1 MFLWRIAYSQATQCN
16 RSSHYYFF
24 LAFRV
29 FFQLEHHEPRERS
42 ELLKLRHHRKLNL
55 IVKAEEFAEESMGL
69 DTDSFFCPQRQ
80 ANFGLF
86 QAVDT
91 FLKKS
96 KYKKLTLSYQL
107 KDTYE

>member
-1 MFLWRIAYSQATQCN
+1 MRTRKQRNVIEVATTI
-16 RSSHYYFF
+16 SSWPF
-24 LAFRV
+24 AF
-29 FFQLEHHEPRERS
+29 FFQLKHHEPRERS
-42 ELLKLRHHRKLNL
+42 ELLKLRRHRKLNL

-91 FLKKS
+91 FL
-96 KYKKLTLSYQL
+96 
-107 KDTYE
+107 

>member
-42 ELLKLRHHRKLNL
+42 ELLELRRHRKLNL

-69 DTDSFFCPQRQ
+69 DTDSFFSPQRQ
-80 ANFGLF
+80 ANFDLF
-86 QAVDT
+86 WAVDRS
-91 FLKKS
+91 L
-96 KYKKLTLSYQL
+96 
-107 KDTYE
+107 